1 MRTKKPDYPYP
12 YNFLSVVY
20 AWSEKEVKEHTNA
33 NTLAGFYYVMSI
45 MDDRSQDVINL
56 YYRDNK
62 TKKEVGDAIGRS
74 SARVQ
79 QILSYVGRF
88 FRRLSNSAIVF
99 KGPMMYFEV
108 RSGERAN
115 VAYREGYLNGYHDC
129 SEHKQNAFEIP
140 SIKEMN
146 LSVRLYHCLTRDGIE
161 DLKQL
166 YETDP
171 KHLME
176 IRCFGP
182 KCLDELIEVL
192 KLYNLDVQKYI
203 DLKENNYE

>member
-20 AWSEKEVKEHTNA
+20 AWSEKEVEEHTNT

-62 TKKEVGDAIGRS
+62 TQKEVGDAIGRS

-79 QILSYVGRF
+79 QILSHVARI
-88 FRRLSNSAIVF
+88 FRRPSNSAMVF
-99 KGPMMYFEV
+99 KGPAEYLEIKH
-108 RSGERAN
+108 SEQCN
-115 VAYREGYLNGYHDC
+115 VSYREGYAHGYNDC
-129 SEHKQNAFEIP
+129 YNQRQHAFENP
-140 SIKEMN
+140 SVREMN

-161 DLKQL
+161 NLKQL

-182 KCLDELIEVL
+182 KCLDELIEAL

>member
-62 TKKEVGDAIGRS
+62 TQKEVGDAIGRS

-88 FRRLSNSAIVF
+88 FRRPSNSAIVF

-115 VAYREGYLNGYHDC
+115 VAYHEGYVQGYNDC
-129 SEHKQNAFEIP
+129 HNHRQHAFENP

-146 LSVRLYHCLTRDGIE
+146 LSVRLHNCLYRDGIE